1 MKIAMNSC
9 DKFNYVAGNYYLP
22 TNKRSKLLFCGEGQS
37 VIIKNLTINN
47 FNKNDEQIQQFELEQ
62 KSCSCCNVY

>member
-22 TNKRSKLLFCGEGQS
+22 TNKRSKLLFCGEG
-37 VIIKNLTINN
+37 
-47 FNKNDEQIQQFELEQ
+47 
-62 KSCSCCNVY
+62 